1 MQKFRKLGFPEGKWE
16 ELKPLIQKTSEGPE
30 GEVTS
35 WNNEI
40 VDIVYE
46 IGHICTQWDVDA
58 EGNKVCV
65 ATDPLYAVD
74 IVWHDE
80 VLEAFVPYLVFP
92 YQLAYRQ
99 WVTALTRSMLRRTAW
114 LILTQSTASL
124 PNLLLNFKK

>member
-92 YQLAYRQ
+92 TPCG
-99 WVTALTRSMLRRTAW
+99 VSSMGYTLDTEYAHYFCE
-114 LILTQSTASL
+114 INPNDPYCL
-124 PNLLLNFKK
+124 PPTNLELV

>member
-1 MQKFRKLGFPEGKWE
+1 MSQKFRKLGFPEGKWE
-16 ELKPLIQKTSEGPE
+16 ELRPLIQKTSEGPE

-74 IVWHDE
+74 IVWVDAP
-80 VLEAFVPYLVFP
+80 LSDFDQYLVWP
-92 YQLAYRQ
+92 LPVGVSSMGYSLDKEYAEAYCVANPDAAYCQ
-99 WVTALTRSMLRRTAW
+99 PPAP
-114 LILTQSTASL
+114 IDQ
-124 PNLLLNFKK
+124 P

>member
-1 MQKFRKLGFPEGKWE
+1 MSQKFRKLGFPEGKWE

-92 YQLAYRQ
+92 VPVGVSSMGYSLDKEYAEAYCVANPDADYCQ
-99 WVTALTRSMLRRTAW
+99 PPQPPVEL
-114 LILTQSTASL
+114 
-124 PNLLLNFKK
+124 